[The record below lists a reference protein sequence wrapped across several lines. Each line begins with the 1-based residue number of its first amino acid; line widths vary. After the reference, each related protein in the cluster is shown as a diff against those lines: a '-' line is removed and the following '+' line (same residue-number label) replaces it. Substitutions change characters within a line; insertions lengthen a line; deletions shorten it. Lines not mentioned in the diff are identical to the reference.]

1 MRTFI
6 CLVRHGQTD
15 WNKDTKIQGRIDIP
29 LNDTGRL
36 QAKETG
42 EKILNSNIK
51 YDVFLS
57 SPLSRAKET
66 GEIIKNILGNTS
78 SIITRE
84 NLTERE
90 FGQGDGLSIN
100 DDTYEVILR
109 DGYEGMEKAEDIK
122 KRAMNEIMEIVK
134 LYEGK
139 NILIATHS
147 HFIKALFIN
156 IDPSI
161 TFRGLLTN
169 GSVNYVTIEDG
180 VIIDSKFN
188 Q

>member
-1 MRTFI
+1 MKTFI

-15 WNKDTKIQGRIDIP
+15 WNKAVKIQGRIDIP
-29 LNDTGRL
+29 LNDTGRM

-42 EKILNSNIK
+42 EKILKTNIK

-66 GEIIKNILGNTS
+66 GEIIKNILGNKS
-78 SIITRE
+78 PIITRE

-90 FGQGDGLSIN
+90 FGEGDGLNIS
-100 DDTYEVILR
+100 DETYEIVLR
-109 DGYEGMEKAEDIK
+109 DGFKGMEKAEDIK
-122 KRAMNEIMEIVK
+122 KRALNEIMEIVK

-161 TFRGLLTN
+161 TFRGLLVN
-169 GSVNYVTIEDG
+169 GSVNYVTIEDE

>member
-1 MRTFI
+1 MKTFI

-15 WNKDTKIQGRIDIP
+15 WNKATKIQGRIDIP
-29 LNDTGRL
+29 LNDTGRM
-36 QAKETG
+36 QAKEAG
-42 EKILNSNIK
+42 YKILDSNIK
-51 YDVFLS
+51 YDVFLA

-66 GEIIKNILGNTS
+66 GQIIQQILGDTTK
-78 SIITRE
+78 IITRE

-90 FGQGDGLSIN
+90 FGEGDGLTIN
-100 DDTYEVILR
+100 DDTYEIVLR
-109 DGYEGMEKAEDIK
+109 DGFKGMEKAFDIK
-122 KRAMNEIMEIVK
+122 KRAMKEILEIVK

-161 TFRGLLTN
+161 TFKGLLRN
-169 GSVNYVTIEDG
+169 GSTNYVTFEDG
-180 VIIDSKFN
+180 KIIDSKFN